1 MLAQYFA
8 GNTLPRGTARC
19 GVTAIGKGKGRII
32 ALETEH
38 FEEILGFRQ
47 LELRCDALGK
57 CPRFQQAILRL
68 VEFLVGNTSLALDPL
83 KIGDLVRLAR
93 NFERRGCRLLR
104 RPQQGREQADQET
117 DRNRAAEPLAP
128 APGEPQKLA

>member
-83 KIGDLVRLAR
+83 KIDRKSTRRTPVTNAHLV
-93 NFERRGCRLLR
+93 CRLLLEKKKNATR
-104 RPQQGREQADQET
+104 LYKTART
-117 DRNRAAEPLAP
+117 L
-128 APGEPQKLA
+128 L

>member
-57 CPRFQQAILRL
+57 CPRFQPALLRL
-68 VEFLVGNTSLALDPL
+68 VEFLVVTTRSAPNTLTH
-83 KIGDLVRLAR
+83 GDLVRPAR
-93 NFERRGCRLLR
+93 QFARRRSGIKN
-104 RPQQGREQADQET
+104 G
-117 DRNRAAEPLAP
+117 
-128 APGEPQKLA
+128 